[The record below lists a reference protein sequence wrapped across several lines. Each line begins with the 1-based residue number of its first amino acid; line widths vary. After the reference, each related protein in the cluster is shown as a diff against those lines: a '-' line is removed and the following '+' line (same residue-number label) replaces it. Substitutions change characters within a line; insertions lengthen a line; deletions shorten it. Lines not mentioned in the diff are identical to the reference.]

1 MHFDL
6 CEEHAGP
13 GEGGC
18 PFCSFESYEAR
29 IAELQT
35 KLTESN
41 INWAEQVAIV
51 SRLEGFLPAQVL
63 DVLDM
68 NRRLQAQI
76 DAVQAAFIPGKD
88 GGDVLVAIYRIL
100 HPN

>member
-29 IAELQT
+29 IAGLQT

-41 INWAEQVAIV
+41 INWAQQVAIV

-63 DVLDM
+63 DVLDV

-76 DAVQAAFIPGKD
+76 DAIQATFVSGKD
-88 GGDVLVAIYRIL
+88 GVNTLAAICRIL
-100 HPN
+100 NPI